1 MKPKSKVGFL
11 KHPQRGNSCLKQQ
24 MIHINQP
31 SGIGMERLEESSQQ
45 FPNHVGS
52 SPFLS
57 PLKCCSTSGS
67 SGLSGVSRGGGWLQV
82 RRTCRLCP
90 APPPLC
96 PFHPSGGAQPCS
108 PLCTHLL
115 CCFFPAAAH
124 VSRSARAPG
133 RGSEGAFPRFWAQT
147 LLVLGVSLDLK
158 AKEGGQW
165 RKLEMIP

>member
-11 KHPQRGNSCLKQQ
+11 KHLQRGNSCLNQQ

-31 SGIGMERLEESSQQ
+31 SGIEMERLEESSQQ

-57 PLKCCSTSGS
+57 QVLLHIRQLWVVRSVQGWGDDFGLEKPAGSAQQLLLCALSIPLGEHSP
-67 SGLSGVSRGGGWLQV
+67 V
-82 RRTCRLCP
+82 
-90 APPPLC
+90 
-96 PFHPSGGAQPCS
+96 FPCVF
-108 PLCTHLL
+108 LL
-115 CCFFPAAAH
+115 CCFFPAAAQ
-124 VSRSARAPG
+124 VSRSSRAPG
-133 RGSEGAFPRFWAQT
+133 QGSEGAFPRFWAQT